1 MLQHALHIRRKGHEW
16 YGENQSQKRKNDAAR
31 SFSAACEYR
40 LGACAFATKKP
51 FEHGKYGEMYKKRD
65 SDGAH
70 KDRGGHQ
77 PLPRAAPIL
86 LDLRETC
93 KEIQAFLFA
102 GDK

>member
-1 MLQHALHIRRKGHEW
+1 
-16 YGENQSQKRKNDAAR
+16 
-31 SFSAACEYR
+31 
-40 LGACAFATKKP
+40 
-51 FEHGKYGEMYKKRD
+51 MYKKRD